1 MLKFSLQSRLTRYVT
16 RLLVLLLGGL
26 GSYAACAYQLVD
38 LGADVS
44 PMDINNYGVVVG
56 SRNTS
61 QYPPGAFRFSASSG
75 QFEDLPGIAAHGVND
90 AGQVAGTTL
99 TGAFLLDGSNL
110 HTWDEYGAFGLSETG
125 SVSGNAAGT
134 NPYRTTSIPYDP
146 AILEGNHWTVMNI
159 AQVYPRGTRQG
170 VYADI
175 YQLDDVNDNGFAVG
189 SRRRYGLAGSSAI
202 MIAPPYSAVSDASGV
217 IYLPSPY
224 GGVATAINN
233 RNVVV
238 GTSGNSTGVTPAVY
252 ASAFVYDGDTL
263 STLDPLQGGLRSR
276 ATDINEF
283 DQVVGS
289 SETDTLNHAFVWDT
303 GSGMVDLNTLI
314 SDPQWVLVSA
324 VAINDQ
330 GDIVGTGQLNGVNHG
345 FLLSGGELPPLPPPV
360 NQPPVAVAVADVTSG
375 KAPLDVVFSG
385 AGSHDPD
392 GGVVAYS
399 WDFGDM
405 TSGSAMNP
413 PVHTYSE
420 PGTYL
425 VVLSVTDDAGMTSES
440 APLEIRVRKAG
451 GRKKR

>member
-1 MLKFSLQSRLTRYVT
+1 MLKFPLQSRVVRFVS
-16 RLLVLLLGGL
+16 RLLVFLLGWL

-38 LGADVS
+38 LGADVT

-61 QYPPGAFRFSASSG
+61 QYPASAFRYTASSG
-75 QFEDLPGIAAHGVND
+75 QFEDLPGVAARGVND

-110 HTWDEYGAFGLSETG
+110 RTWDEYGAFGLSETG
-125 SVSGNAAGT
+125 SVSGNAAGK

-146 AILEGNHWTVMNI
+146 AVLEGNRWTVMNI

-175 YQLDDVNDNGFAVG
+175 YLLDDVNDNGFAVG

-202 MIAPPYSAVSDASGV
+202 MIAPPYSAVSDASDV

-238 GTSGNSTGVTPAVY
+238 GTSGNSSGVTPASY
-252 ASAFVYDGDTL
+252 ASAFVYAGNTL
-263 STLDPLQGGLRSR
+263 STLDPLPGGLRSS
-276 ATDINEF
+276 ALDINEL

-289 SETDTLNHAFVWDT
+289 SETDTLNHAFLWDA
-303 GSGMVDLNTLI
+303 GSGMVDLNSLI

-345 FLLSGGELPPLPPPV
+345 FLLSGAELPPLPPPV
-360 NQPPVAVAVADVTSG
+360 NQPPVAVAVADVTAG
-375 KAPLDVVFSG
+375 KVPLDVVFSG

-392 GGVVAYS
+392 GSLTGYY
-399 WDFGDM
+399 WDFGDT
-405 TSGSAMNP
+405 TSSTAMNP
-413 PVHTYSE
+413 PVHTYTE

-425 VVLSVTDDAGMTSES
+425 VVLSVTDDAGMTTQS

-451 GRKKR
+451 GRK